1 VRLGTMLCPADCSA
15 RYAPRGAIV
24 RAVCPGPWAC
34 LVRSDPGCSSDL
46 AAPGCGSSGGC
57 KGSAIAVLTKLVWE
71 NMKTRCATSR
81 QRLLSRLTTVER
93 AWRPLVSQVQTK
105 DITVLTRWSGD
116 SAELRLTAAW

>member
-57 KGSAIAVLTKLVWE
+57 KGSASSANKISLGKYENSVCHVASTVAVKIDY
-71 NMKTRCATSR
+71 R
-81 QRLLSRLTTVER
+81 
-93 AWRPLVSQVQTK
+93 
-105 DITVLTRWSGD
+105 
-116 SAELRLTAAW
+116 